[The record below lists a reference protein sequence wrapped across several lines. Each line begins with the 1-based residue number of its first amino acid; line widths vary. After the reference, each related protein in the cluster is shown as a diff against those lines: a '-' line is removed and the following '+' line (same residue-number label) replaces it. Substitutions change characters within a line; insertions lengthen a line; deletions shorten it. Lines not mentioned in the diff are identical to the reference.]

1 MINFNIENVIYELKK
16 KIRDVDFR
24 ATCVLMLA
32 GFFVVVSWSFNTTL
46 VYDDIGFYRSFPQI
60 VERIGWFKALI
71 KIFCLDLPTEYRSYG
86 LSRVIQFLIW
96 SLGGG
101 SALVYSLFISLFQI
115 ATALALYSL
124 LVSLRFERLDALA
137 FGLIWLI
144 SPFIGTSCFHHF
156 SYLILPVSFAIVGVY
171 FLFKAT
177 DDKKRFVAVLLG
189 FLLALTGELHLIA
202 IPAVIVLMALASG
215 NRLNIRVSLFV
226 ISTMLLT
233 IVTHYLIWSN
243 FAADN
248 MNRHRFTFN
257 LFHHD
262 MDYWIYRILVA
273 VRGVGFSIEEQI
285 GDIVGQDYNWF
296 IGATVLSSFV
306 VFIGLRAVIKEVIYL
321 DDIPRRST
329 LSLAGFLFIAS
340 CLYLLWFI
348 TVVVL
353 TDAVPST
360 MPRRYGYIPLTVLLA
375 SITLAIS
382 SSFPQRKQ
390 NKLILLSVILGA
402 IVTLFVR
409 YQFYVLP
416 ETNEVDDRLSKMIVN
431 ELLKDP
437 SKGVLIFHSS
447 QDIFSPLVMD
457 GATPGPAKRNV
468 ISAEVSQA
476 KYGTYLPAYLNIT
489 NLFGAPF
496 TCYVK
501 NIRRDGKLTPECP
514 PRFADPGVINTSK
527 AIIVANLGFDEYD
540 PLGKNVRVFKSYTDF
555 EPFFF
560 SKQIVRG
567 VDWVG
572 MSSDVIA
579 IDLGQTIQ
587 NANIDTVLQDKN
599 FNDSA
604 KIPIK
609 SWLINYGLISGEDG
623 KYIHPSVAINS
634 DYYRSNRYGNFDYG
648 FKLTESDVVIDLD
661 FWELWGRKS
670 GDRIFDVQVS
680 WNDGA
685 WVSLG
690 NVDPALINGT
700 QPFSIRLSHQNT
712 HSFKFRLSAISGT
725 KDVPFIQGLRIT
737 RIPPLGI

>member
-1 MINFNIENVIYELKK
+1 MTDFNIENVIFVLNR
-16 KIRDVDFR
+16 KIQNVDFR
-24 ATCVLMLA
+24 ATCVLILA
-32 GFFVVVSWSFNTTL
+32 GFFVAVSWSFNSTL

-60 VERIGWFKALI
+60 VERIGWLKALI
-71 KIFCLDLPTEYRSYG
+71 KIFCLDFPTEYRSYG

-101 SALVYSLFISLFQI
+101 SALVYSLFISLFQV

-124 LVSLRFERLDALA
+124 LVSLRFERLDALT

-156 SYLILPVSFAIVGVY
+156 SYLILPVSIAIVGVY

-202 IPAVIVLMALASG
+202 IPAVIILMALASG
-215 NRLNIRVSLFV
+215 NRLNIRASLFV
-226 ISTMLLT
+226 TSSMLLT

-248 MNRHRFTFN
+248 MNRHRFTLN

-285 GDIVGQDYNWF
+285 GDIAGQDYNWL
-296 IGATVLSSFV
+296 IRVTVFSSFF
-306 VFIGLRAVIKEVIYL
+306 VFLVLRAVIKVL
-321 DDIPRRST
+321 PQSDIPRRST
-329 LSLAGFLFIAS
+329 LSLAWFLFIAS

-353 TDAVPST
+353 TDAVPSS
-360 MPRRYGYIPLTVLLA
+360 MPRRYGFIPLTVLLA

-382 SSFPQRKQ
+382 SSFPQRKK
-390 NKLILLSVILGA
+390 NKVIVISVILGA

-416 ETNEVDDRLSKMIVN
+416 ETNKVDDRLSNMIVN
-431 ELLKDP
+431 ELRKDP
-437 SKGVLIFHSS
+437 AKGVLIFHSS
-447 QDIFSPLVMD
+447 QDIFTPIVLD
-457 GATPGPAKRNV
+457 GATTGLTKRNV

-476 KYGTYLPAYLNIT
+476 KYGTYLPTYLNIT
-489 NLFGAPF
+489 KLFGAQF

-501 NIRRDGKLTPECP
+501 KIRWDGKLTPECLP
-514 PRFADPGVINTSK
+514 GSENPGVISASK
-527 AIIVANLGFDEYD
+527 AIIVANLGFDKYD
-540 PLGKNVRVFKSYTDF
+540 PLGINVRVFANYIDF

-560 SKQIVRG
+560 SKKIVRG
-567 VDWVG
+567 VHWVDL
-572 MSSDVIA
+572 SNDVIA
-579 IDLGQTIQ
+579 IDLGLTIPY
-587 NANIDTVLQDKN
+587 IDTVFYDKN
-599 FNDSA
+599 FNDSV
-604 KIPIK
+604 KLPPK

-623 KYIHPSVAINS
+623 KYIHPNVAINS
-634 DYYRSNRYGNFDYG
+634 EYYRSNRYGSFDYG
-648 FKLTESDVVIDLD
+648 FKFTESDVIIDLD

-680 WNDGA
+680 WNNGA

-690 NVDPALINGT
+690 NIDPALINGDK
-700 QPFSIRLSHQNT
+700 PFSIRLSHQKT
-712 HSFKFRLSAISGT
+712 YSFKFRLSAAKGT
-725 KDVPFIQGLRIT
+725 KDVPFIQGIRIT